1 MALPLHADVAAFYVF
16 AVWMLDSR
24 EQALVEVAA
33 GVRAAPQAGLTVWVA
48 DLIRTLALAEPR
60 GRGRDDRF
68 AALGELL
75 RLDHSIAVD
84 LDHPAIAGDVRR
96 LHVLQWEV
104 KRACLTAAV
113 RALWPTRRGMFVLM
127 HVLGRGVAEV
137 AALFE
142 TTVPSIRITNAR
154 TLRTLED
161 YLKARCQHLN
171 PDNPCTCEARL
182 GVALEHAFVAWP
194 AHAEAPATAHYDGQ
208 PRELAALFRSLPAV
222 ALDDHATAVLRAA
235 CGPDPA

>member
-33 GVRAAPQAGLTVWVA
+33 GVRAAPQAGLTMWVA

-96 LHVLQWEV
+96 LHVLLWEV
-104 KRACLTAAV
+104 KRARLASGA
-113 RALWPTRRGMFVLM
+113 RALWPVCRGLFVLVPVVAM
-127 HVLGRGVAEV
+127 VSGAIVHGEPLGLLQIVAM
-137 AALFE
+137 ACFASAL
-142 TTVPSIRITNAR
+142 
-154 TLRTLED
+154 
-161 YLKARCQHLN
+161 
-171 PDNPCTCEARL
+171 
-182 GVALEHAFVAWP
+182 AL
-194 AHAEAPATAHYDGQ
+194 
-208 PRELAALFRSLPAV
+208 ALLLPARREPPPT
-222 ALDDHATAVLRAA
+222 DT
-235 CGPDPA
+235 

>member
-1 MALPLHADVAAFYVF
+1 MAPHLHADVAAFYVF
-16 AVWMLDSR
+16 AVWMLDTR

-33 GVRAAPQAGLTVWVA
+33 GVRAAPGAGLTVWVA
-48 DLIRTLALAEPR
+48 DLIRKLALAEPR

-75 RLDHSIAVD
+75 RVDHSIAVG
-84 LDHPAIAGDVRR
+84 LDHPAVAGDVRR

-104 KRACLTAAV
+104 KRACLSAAV

-161 YLKARCQHLN
+161 YLKTRCQHLN
-171 PDNPCTCEARL
+171 PGNPCTCEDRL
-182 GVALEHAFVAWP
+182 GVALEHAFVGWP
-194 AHAEAPATAHYDGQ
+194 AHAEDPATAPYDGQ
-208 PRELAALFRSLPAV
+208 TRELAALYRSLPAV
-222 ALDDHATAVLRAA
+222 TLDEHATSVLRAA
-235 CGPDPA
+235 CGPQPA